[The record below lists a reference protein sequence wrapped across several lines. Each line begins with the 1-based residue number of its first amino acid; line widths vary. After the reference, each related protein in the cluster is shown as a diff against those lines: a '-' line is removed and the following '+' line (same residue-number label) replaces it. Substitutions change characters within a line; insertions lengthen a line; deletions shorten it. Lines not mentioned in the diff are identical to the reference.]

1 MVSGALHVTTA
12 AYAASDARCAVS
24 AVLRWDGDDAPRI
37 VVRRL
42 RRQDRVPPAYR
53 ALLLA
58 LWDARRSGA
67 RALVVSTD
75 DAEVASQLAGNVP
88 PPAGAIGPYLQV
100 RALLNAFGSAE
111 IRFVAR
117 ERNYEA
123 IAAAAA
129 AIDPRRPV
137 YADLPLWRAAS

>member
-1 MVSGALHVTTA
+1 VTGTLHVTTA
-12 AYAASDARCAVS
+12 AYAASGARIAVS
-24 AVLRWDGDDAPRI
+24 AVFRCEGDDAPRI
-37 VVRRL
+37 VVRRV
-42 RRQDRVPPAYR
+42 RRQDTVPPAYR

-75 DAEVASQLAGNVP
+75 DAEVASQIAGDVP

-100 RALLNAFGSAE
+100 RALLHAFRFAE
-111 IRFVAR
+111 VRCVAR

>member
-1 MVSGALHVTTA
+1 MTGTLHVTTA
-12 AYAASDARCAVS
+12 AYAGSDGRTVVS
-24 AVLRWDGDDAPRI
+24 AVFRWEGDDPPRI
-37 VVRRL
+37 VVRRV
-42 RRQDRVPPAYR
+42 RRRDTVPPAYR

-75 DAEVASQLAGNVP
+75 DAEVASQIAGDVP

-100 RALLNAFGSAE
+100 RALLHAFRFAE
-111 IRFVAR
+111 VRCVAR
-117 ERNYEA
+117 ERNDEA